1 MPSVQSK
8 APKSF
13 GVADCPAGAKPCAT
27 APCPGLNLGLCPSA
41 KQTLQ
46 FVFSSRF
53 LNVVCILPRPS
64 CRICM
69 RVLPHGFLPSWDFGW
84 INKQPTVGKER
95 LPQLRSASLTSL
107 CLFLCVLCTQAPQ
120 GNPDCCCFCF
130 LQPETDFFGRPI
142 PRQQSVPV
150 PGRWQR
156 DGVAPCTTPYAG
168 VGEPYLAGG
177 AVWREW
183 VQQHEGAMRKVFVS
197 VSPCPAEAQPSDCDA
212 IESQMGKAVG
222 RSDVWFRFNEGVS
235 NAVRRNLYIRDLL

>member
-53 LNVVCILPRPS
+53 LNVVCILPKPS

-69 RVLPHGFLPSWDFGW
+69 RVLPYSFLPSWDFGW

-107 CLFLCVLCTQAPQ
+107 CLFLCVLCPQALQ
-120 GNPDCCCFCF
+120 GN
-130 LQPETDFFGRPI
+130 LT
-142 PRQQSVPV
+142 
-150 PGRWQR
+150 
-156 DGVAPCTTPYAG
+156 APCSVFYSPRLTSLG
-168 VGEPYLAGG
+168 GQSHGSNQLQSQVGGRGMGWPLVPPPTLGWGSPTLQEGLCGG
-177 AVWREW
+177 SGCSSMK
-183 VQQHEGAMRKVFVS
+183 VQ
-197 VSPCPAEAQPSDCDA
+197 
-212 IESQMGKAVG
+212 
-222 RSDVWFRFNEGVS
+222 
-235 NAVRRNLYIRDLL
+235 